1 MNRKYFLSSI
11 ITAGAAL
18 STKPGWAITSVGSY
32 GEARHKIPLYLKP
45 GDTIG
50 ITSPAS
56 YISLEDI
63 QPAVQKMESWGFKVE
78 IGKSVGKKDFTYG
91 GTDEER
97 LTDLQYMLDNPGIA
111 AIMCARGG
119 YGLVRIIDKLDFKQ
133 FKKHPKWL
141 IGFSDITVLHCH
153 INRHFGIATLHS
165 KMCNSF
171 PSDWA
176 KAEPI
181 QVTTIESIRQALT
194 GEEMSY
200 TAPAATQ
207 NRAGK
212 ADAMLVGGN
221 LSMIA
226 TLSGTAS
233 DLETKGKILF
243 IEDTDEYLYSIDR
256 MFWNLKRSGK
266 LSGLAG
272 LIIGGFKLKAD
283 TPGEEFG
290 KTIYDIVMEKVQEYS
305 YPVCFDFPVGHQ
317 RNNVALKCGIP
328 HVLEVNADGSTLKA
342 INNI

>member
-18 STKPGWAITSVGSY
+18 SARPGWAIVPAVNY
-32 GEARHKIPLYLKP
+32 GEARHKVPPYLKP

-56 YISLEDI
+56 YISIEDI
-63 QPAVQKMESWGFKVE
+63 QPAVQQIESWGFKVE
-78 IGKSVGKKDFTYG
+78 IGKSIGQKDFTYG
-91 GTDEER
+91 GTDSQR
-97 LTDLQYMLDNPGIA
+97 LADLQYMLDNPNIA

-119 YGLVRIIDKLDFKQ
+119 YGVVRIIDQVNFKQ
-133 FKKHPKWL
+133 FKKHPKWV

-171 PSDWA
+171 PADWA
-176 KAEPI
+176 KAEPV
-181 QVTTIESIRQALT
+181 QVSTVISIKQALL
-194 GEEMSY
+194 GEQMNY
-200 TAPAATQ
+200 TAPAVAQ

-212 ADAMLVGGN
+212 AEAALVGGN

-266 LSGLAG
+266 LADLAG
-272 LIIGGFKLKAD
+272 LVIGGFKLKPD
-283 TPGEEFG
+283 TSGEEFG
-290 KTIYDIVMEKVQEYS
+290 KTIYDIVMEKVSEYA

-317 RNNVALKCGIP
+317 RNNVALKCGVT
-328 HVLEVNADGSTLKA
+328 HVLDVTADWSRLQSL
-342 INNI
+342 